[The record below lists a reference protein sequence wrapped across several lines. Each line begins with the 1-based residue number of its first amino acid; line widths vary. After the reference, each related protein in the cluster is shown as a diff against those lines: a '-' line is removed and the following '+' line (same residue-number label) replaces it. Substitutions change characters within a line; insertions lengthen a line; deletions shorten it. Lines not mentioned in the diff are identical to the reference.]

1 MPAEI
6 DISKNVMTCR
16 LLDFYGGLLS
26 DRQREILSL
35 HYDEDLSLGEISQ
48 ICGITR
54 QGVADALKKGENA
67 LNDFETRLGLLSRAD
82 ALEKNLAEIAK
93 QLDEGKDRKE
103 IAEILRSIVL

>member
-1 MPAEI
+1 
-6 DISKNVMTCR
+6 MTCR

-35 HYDEDLSLGEISQ
+35 HYDEDLSLGEISH

-67 LNDFETRLGLLSRAD
+67 LNDFEARLGLLSRAD

-103 IAEILRSIVL
+103 IAEILRSTVL

>member
-26 DRQREILSL
+26 NRQREILSL
-35 HYDEDLSLGEISQ
+35 HYDEDLSLGEIAQ

-67 LNDFETRLGLLSRAD
+67 LNDFEERLGLLSRAD
-82 ALEKNLAEIAK
+82 ELEKNLSLLAQE
-93 QLDEGKDRKE
+93 LDEGKDKKE
-103 IAEILRSIVL
+103 IAERLRAIIL

>member
-6 DISKNVMTCR
+6 DITKNVLTCR

-67 LNDFETRLGLLSRAD
+67 LNDFEAKLGLMSRAD
-82 ALEKNLAEIAK
+82 ALEQTLSDLAD
-93 QLDEGKDRKE
+93 QLDEGKDKKE
-103 IAEILRSIVL
+103 IADRLRSTVL